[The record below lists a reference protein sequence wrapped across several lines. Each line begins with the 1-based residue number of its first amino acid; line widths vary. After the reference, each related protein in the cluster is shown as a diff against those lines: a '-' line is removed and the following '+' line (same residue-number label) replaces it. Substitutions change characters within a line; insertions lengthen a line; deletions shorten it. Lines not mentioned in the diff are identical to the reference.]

1 MTIEKELIW
10 SVIIY
15 NIISL
20 MQQWTELLSGKEQ
33 ELIKMAQAW
42 IQRMITKVGVN
53 RKCGVSTEG

>member
-20 MQQWTELLSGKEQ
+20 MQQWMELLSGKEQ

-42 IQRMITKVGVN
+42 IQ
-53 RKCGVSTEG
+53 

>member
-33 ELIKMAQAW
+33 ELIKMA
-42 IQRMITKVGVN
+42 RG
-53 RKCGVSTEG
+53 SSE